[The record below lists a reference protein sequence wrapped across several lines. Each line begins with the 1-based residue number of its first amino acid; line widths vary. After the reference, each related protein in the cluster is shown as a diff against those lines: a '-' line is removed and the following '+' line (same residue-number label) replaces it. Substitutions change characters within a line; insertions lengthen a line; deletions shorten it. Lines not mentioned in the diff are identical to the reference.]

1 MASSSFSPPSGE
13 QHEIRHGDHVVV
25 VTEVGATLR
34 AYSAGGLDVLDGFT
48 VDEPSSAGRG
58 QVLAPWPNRLDGGRY
73 TFRGREAR
81 AAIDEPE
88 LANAIHG
95 LVRWLP
101 WLLASKSDEAV
112 ALECVL
118 HPQPGYPWR
127 LQLGLEYRLAG
138 DGLEVVARATNAS
151 LEAAPFGIGF
161 HPYLTMGIPVDDVR
175 LKIPATRTLTTD
187 DRALP
192 VGEEDVA
199 ETEFDFTLGR
209 PVGATR
215 LDTCFTGLARGSD
228 GRSRARLESTDGER
242 GLEVWAD
249 EAFGYLQVYT
259 GDTLQPASRR
269 RQAVAIEPMTCPP
282 NAFASGVDVI
292 RLEPGASWS
301 GAWGIALR
309 ADRKVPVVHRPPH
322 RGADL
327 RTTRPA
333 RAARAG
339 GRRPGARSP

>member
-1 MASSSFSPPSGE
+1 MPLSESGKTVESHPHSGE
-13 QHEIRHGDHVVV
+13 QHEIRHGDQVVV

-34 AYSAGGLDVLDGFT
+34 AYSRGGLDVLDGFS

-73 TFRGREAR
+73 EFDGRPGA

-88 LANAIHG
+88 RGNAIRG

-101 WLLASKSDEAV
+101 WLPASKSDEAV
-112 ALECVL
+112 ALNCVL
-118 HPQPGYPWR
+118 HPQPAYPWR
-127 LQLGLEYRLAG
+127 LELGLEYRLVG
-138 DGLEVVARATNAS
+138 DGLEVVASATNAS
-151 LEAAPFGIGF
+151 AQAAPFGIGF
-161 HPYLTMGIPVDDVR
+161 HSYLTMGMPVDDVR
-175 LKIPATRTLTTD
+175 LTIPASRRLTTD

-199 ETEFDFTLGR
+199 ETEFDFTVGR
-209 PVGATR
+209 RVAATR

-228 GRSRARLESTDGER
+228 GRSRARLESADGGR
-242 GLEVWAD
+242 GVEVWAD

-259 GDTLQPASRR
+259 GDALESASRR

-301 GAWGIALR
+301 GAWGITPPATAAER
-309 ADRKVPVVHRPPH
+309 AV
-322 RGADL
+322 
-327 RTTRPA
+327 
-333 RAARAG
+333 
-339 GRRPGARSP
+339 

>member
-1 MASSSFSPPSGE
+1 MQPHPPSGT
-13 QHEIRHGDHVVV
+13 QHEIRHADQVAV

-34 AYSAGGLDVLDGFT
+34 TYSAGGLDVLDGFP
-48 VDEPSSAGRG
+48 VDEPSLAGRG

-73 TFRGREAR
+73 AFDDRPAA

-88 LANAIHG
+88 LGNAIHG

-112 ALECVL
+112 ALVCVL
-118 HPQPGYPWR
+118 HPQPAYPWR
-127 LQLGLEYRLAG
+127 LELGLEYRVSG

-151 LEAAPFGIGF
+151 VEAAPFGIGF

-175 LKIPATRTLTTD
+175 LTIPASRRVITD

-199 ETEFDFTLGR
+199 GTEFDFTVGR
-209 PVGATR
+209 TVGATR

-228 GRSRARLESTDGER
+228 GRSRARLESADGER
-242 GLEVWAD
+242 GVEIWAD

-259 GDTLQPASRR
+259 GDTLEPSSRR

-292 RLEPGASWS
+292 RLDPGAWWEA
-301 GAWGIALR
+301 AWGIALR
-309 ADRKVPVVHRPPH
+309 Q
-322 RGADL
+322 G
-327 RTTRPA
+327 
-333 RAARAG
+333 
-339 GRRPGARSP
+339 

>member
-1 MASSSFSPPSGE
+1 VQPHPPSGE

-34 AYSAGGLDVLDGFT
+34 VYSAGGLDVLDGFS

-73 TFRGREAR
+73 EFDGRPGA

-88 LANAIHG
+88 LGNAIHG
-95 LVRWLP
+95 LVRWLA
-101 WLLASKSDEAV
+101 WQLASKNDEAV
-112 ALECVL
+112 AMECVL
-118 HPQPGYPWR
+118 HPQPAYPWR
-127 LQLGLEYRLAG
+127 LELGLEYRLAAG
-138 DGLEVVARATNAS
+138 GLEVVARATNAS
-151 LEAAPFGIGF
+151 AEAAPFGIGF

-175 LKIPATRTLTTD
+175 LTIPASRRVTTD
-187 DRALP
+187 NRALP

-199 ETEFDFTLGR
+199 GTEFDFTIGR

-228 GRSRARLESTDGER
+228 GRSRARLESPEGGRDV
-242 GLEVWAD
+242 EVWAG

-259 GDTLQPASRR
+259 GDTLEPASRR

-282 NAFASGVDVI
+282 NALASGVDVI
-292 RLEPGASWS
+292 RLEPGVSWS
-301 GAWGIALR
+301 GSWGIAL
-309 ADRKVPVVHRPPH
+309 
-322 RGADL
+322 GQ
-327 RTTRPA
+327 
-333 RAARAG
+333 
-339 GRRPGARSP
+339 

>member
-1 MASSSFSPPSGE
+1 VQPHPPSGE
-13 QHEIRHGDHVVV
+13 QHEIRHADQAAI

-34 AYSAGGLDVLDGFT
+34 AYSADGLDVLDGFS

-73 TFRGREAR
+73 EFDGRPGT

-88 LANAIHG
+88 RGNAIHG

-101 WLLASKSDEAV
+101 WLVASRTDDAV

-118 HPQPGYPWR
+118 HPQPAYPWR
-127 LQLGLEYRLAG
+127 LELGLEYRLVA

-151 LEAAPFGIGF
+151 AEAAPFGIGF
-161 HPYLTMGIPVDDVR
+161 HPYLTIGMPVDDVR
-175 LKIPATRTLTTD
+175 LTIPASRRLTTD
-187 DRALP
+187 ERALP
-192 VGEEDVA
+192 AGEEDVA
-199 ETEFDFTLGR
+199 GNEFDFTVGR

-228 GRSRARLESTDGER
+228 GRSRARLESTDGGR
-242 GLEVWAD
+242 GVEVWSD
-249 EAFGYLQVYT
+249 EAFGYLQAYT
-259 GDTLQPASRR
+259 GDTLEPASRR

-292 RLEPGASWS
+292 RLDPAASWS
-301 GAWGIALR
+301 GSWGIAFR
-309 ADRKVPVVHRPPH
+309 
-322 RGADL
+322 RG
-327 RTTRPA
+327 
-333 RAARAG
+333 
-339 GRRPGARSP
+339 

>member
-1 MASSSFSPPSGE
+1 LTAAGETEETVQPLPPSGE

-34 AYSAGGLDVLDGFT
+34 AYSAGELDVLDGFGMN
-48 VDEPSSAGRG
+48 EPSSAGRG

-73 TFRGREAR
+73 TFGGREGR

-88 LANAIHG
+88 LGNAIHG

-112 ALECVL
+112 ALECIL
-118 HPQPGYPWR
+118 HPQPAYPWR
-127 LQLGLEYRLAG
+127 LELGLEYRLAG

-151 LEAAPFGIGF
+151 LAAAPFGIGF

-175 LKIPATRTLTTD
+175 LTIPASRRLTTD

-192 VGEEDVA
+192 VSEENVA

-209 PVGATR
+209 PVGATQ

-228 GRSRARLESTDGER
+228 GRSRARFEAADGER
-242 GLEVWAD
+242 GVEVWAD

-259 GDTLQPASRR
+259 GDTLEPASRR
-269 RQAVAIEPMTCPP
+269 RQAIAIEPMTCPP
-282 NAFASGVDVI
+282 NAFASGIDVI
-292 RLEPGASWS
+292 RLEQGASWS
-301 GAWGIALR
+301 GVWGIALR
-309 ADRKVPVVHRPPH
+309 QQ
-322 RGADL
+322 
-327 RTTRPA
+327 
-333 RAARAG
+333 
-339 GRRPGARSP
+339 

>member
-1 MASSSFSPPSGE
+1 MQPHPPSGE
-13 QHEIRHGDHVVV
+13 QHEIRYGDQVVV
-25 VTEVGATLR
+25 VAELGATLR
-34 AYSAGGLDVLDGFT
+34 TYSAGGLDVLDGFS
-48 VDEPSSAGRG
+48 VDERSSAGRG

-73 TFRGREAR
+73 EFDGRPGA

-88 LANAIHG
+88 LGNAIHG

-101 WLLASKSDEAV
+101 WLLASKTDEAV
-112 ALECVL
+112 ALGCVL
-118 HPQPGYPWR
+118 HPQPAYPWR
-127 LQLGLEYRLAG
+127 LELGLEYRLVG

-175 LKIPATRTLTTD
+175 LTIPASRRVTTD

-192 VGEEDVA
+192 VDEEGVA
-199 ETEFDFTLGR
+199 GTEFDFTVGR

-228 GRSRARLESTDGER
+228 GRSRARLESADGER
-242 GLEVWAD
+242 GVEIWAD
-249 EAFGYLQVYT
+249 EGFGYLQAYT
-259 GDTLQPASRR
+259 GDTLEPASRR

-292 RLEPGASWS
+292 RLEPGTSWW

-309 ADRKVPVVHRPPH
+309 
-322 RGADL
+322 RG
-327 RTTRPA
+327 
-333 RAARAG
+333 
-339 GRRPGARSP
+339 

>member
-1 MASSSFSPPSGE
+1 MQPQPPSGE
-13 QHEIRHGDHVVV
+13 QHEIRHGDQVVV

-34 AYSAGGLDVLDGFT
+34 VYAAGGVDVVDGFG

-73 TFRGREAR
+73 EFDGRPGA

-88 LANAIHG
+88 LGNAIHG

-101 WLLASKSDEAV
+101 WLLASKGDDGV

-118 HPQPGYPWR
+118 HPQPAYPWR
-127 LQLGLEYRLAG
+127 LELGLEYRLAE
-138 DGLEVVARATNAS
+138 DGLQVAARATNGSA
-151 LEAAPFGIGF
+151 EPAPFGIGF
-161 HPYLTMGIPVDDVR
+161 HPYLTMGLPVDDAR
-175 LKIPATRTLTTD
+175 LTIPASRRLTTD
-187 DRALP
+187 QRALP
-192 VGEEDVA
+192 AGEEDVA
-199 ETEFDFTLGR
+199 GTEFDFTPGR

-228 GRSRARLESTDGER
+228 GRSRARLEPTR
-242 GLEVWAD
+242 GGRGAEVWAD

-259 GDTLQPASRR
+259 GDTLEPASRR

-292 RLEPGASWS
+292 RLDPAASWAGS
-301 GAWGIALR
+301 WGIAFR
-309 ADRKVPVVHRPPH
+309 
-322 RGADL
+322 RG
-327 RTTRPA
+327 
-333 RAARAG
+333 
-339 GRRPGARSP
+339 